1 MSRTTI
7 MTNRCDKAR
16 RERDAFNRLKAELAR
31 AFAASESSYILL
43 AATEIIARNQ
53 T

>member
-7 MTNRCDKAR
+7 MTNRRDMAR
-16 RERDAFNRLKAELAR
+16 REREAFDCLKAELAR
-31 AFAASESSYILL
+31 AFAASESSYVLL
-43 AATEIIARNQ
+43 TATEVISRNQ